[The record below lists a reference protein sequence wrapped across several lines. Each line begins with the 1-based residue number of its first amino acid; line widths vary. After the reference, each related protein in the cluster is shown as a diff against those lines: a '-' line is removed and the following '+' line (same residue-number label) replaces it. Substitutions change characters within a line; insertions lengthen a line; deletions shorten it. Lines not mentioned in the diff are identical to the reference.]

1 MGNKG
6 SKGITKD
13 GEITKLDPAKF
24 KLPNVLDDIATKYI
38 LTQNFKDLTNLDK
51 EEYCNKL
58 IIMTSNIIKKY
69 FNEKEIQYLE
79 Q

>member
-24 KLPNVLDDIATKYI
+24 KLPNVLDHIATKY
-38 LTQNFKDLTNLDK
+38 
-51 EEYCNKL
+51 
-58 IIMTSNIIKKY
+58 
-69 FNEKEIQYLE
+69 
-79 Q
+79 